1 MKDWIRDSLLK
12 KFYWGVLNF
21 LLLCQPVIL
30 FAVPPMPGW
39 VKSSGK
45 GDYSR
50 APSGKSTDYRISI
63 MDRHAV
69 VAETVSHIYRP
80 RCAYYLGCPSSESK
94 EYGNWPE
101 TYLRRTDD
109 QMSRFVKED
118 MKMARL
124 RAVDK
129 LLKQ

>member
-1 MKDWIRDSLLK
+1 MKGGIRYLLLI

-63 MDRHAV
+63 MNRLAV
-69 VAETVSHIYRP
+69 VAETGSPIYRP
-80 RCAYYLGCPSSESK
+80 RCAYFLGCPASENK
-94 EYGNWPE
+94 EYKNWPE
-101 TYLRRTDD
+101 AYLRDTDD

>member
-1 MKDWIRDSLLK
+1 MKGRIRCLLLIK
-12 KFYWGVLNF
+12 YYWRVLNF

-45 GDYSR
+45 GDLSR
-50 APSGKSTDYRISI
+50 TPSGKSTDYRISI
-63 MDRHAV
+63 MDRNSV
-69 VAETVSHIYRP
+69 VAETDSPIYRP
-80 RCAYYLGCPSSESK
+80 RCAYFLGCPASESK
-94 EYGNWPE
+94 EYENWPE
-101 TYLRRTDD
+101 NYLRRTDD
-109 QMSRFVKED
+109 QMTRFVKEE

>member
-1 MKDWIRDSLLK
+1 MKGRIRNFLLM
-12 KFYWGVLNF
+12 KFYCGVLNF
-21 LLLCQPVIL
+21 LLLCLPVIL